1 MMNTNNEHTT
11 NGGGAQDASL
21 SRVLSSEEVAV
32 KVSIHYRT
40 VVRWANTRL
49 IEVDGGGNGSA
60 WKWSSKNLRDA
71 GVLAALARE
80 GFSSQDLAHMMTRLH
95 NEHGSDPFGSADFV
109 VLEKPKQRNQ
119 RRTDPQ
125 LVKVCTLTEAFE
137 ICKRGLAQ
145 LLLPFMFNYSKGV
158 LTN

>member
-1 MMNTNNEHTT
+1 
-11 NGGGAQDASL
+11 
-21 SRVLSSEEVAV
+21 
-32 KVSIHYRT
+32 
-40 VVRWANTRL
+40 
-49 IEVDGGGNGSA
+49 
-60 WKWSSKNLRDA
+60 
-71 GVLAALARE
+71 
-80 GFSSQDLAHMMTRLH
+80 
-95 NEHGSDPFGSADFV
+95 V

-125 LVKVCTLTEAFE
+125 LVKVCTLTEALE